1 MKKGK
6 LANGFEYEVDEMVLD
21 DMELLDA
28 VAEAQDENPLK
39 ISQVITMVL
48 GKEQKRH
55 LYDHIRNEN
64 GRVPTAAAI
73 DAIMEL
79 FEALGDDGKN

>member
-1 MKKGK
+1 MRKGK

-21 DMELLDA
+21 DMELIDA
-28 VAEAQDENPLK
+28 IAETQGENPLK
-39 ISQVITMVL
+39 VSQVITMVL
-48 GKEQKRH
+48 GKDQKKR
-55 LYDHIRNEN
+55 LYDHIRNED

-73 DAIMEL
+73 DAIVEL